1 MPKISVI
8 VAVYNVA
15 PYLKKCVD
23 SIINQTF
30 TDIEIILVDDGSTDE
45 SGTICDQYSQRDRRI
60 KVIHKTNGGLSDA
73 RNAGLDICKGDFIG
87 FVDGDDYIDDD
98 MYEVLYNNA
107 LRYKADISMCCDRR
121 VPYHSGDYNFKDNK
135 VLVWKDKEEMIRQI
149 FLSRRTVVAVCLKI
163 FHRKIF
169 SQLRFPL
176 RLTTE
181 DAYIVLD
188 TLQYCQCMVFQ
199 KTSKYNYRR
208 RQGSIV
214 QRITYTDRILDLVH
228 AYEKNFNI
236 VKADYPELERV
247 AEYRLFWA
255 FRETIARIG
264 ATRDYKEHKHIIKL
278 LQSQIKRNWK
288 SILLNP
294 YMDLGQK
301 LATLLAM
308 ASCRRIAKF
317 KHYL

>member
-8 VAVYNVA
+8 VPVYNVA

-23 SIINQTF
+23 SIINQTLS
-30 TDIEIILVDDGSTDE
+30 DLEIILVDDGSTDE
-45 SGTICDQYSQRDRRI
+45 SGTICDQFAAKDHRI
-60 KVIHKTNGGLSDA
+60 KVIHKPNGGLSDA
-73 RNAGLDICKGDFIG
+73 RNAGLDVCKGDFIG
-87 FVDGDDYIDDD
+87 FVDGDDFIDDD
-98 MYEVLYNNA
+98 MYELLYNNA

-121 VPYHSGDYNFKDNK
+121 VPYQSGDYDFKGNK
-135 VLVWKDKEEMIRQI
+135 VYVWKDKEEMIRQI

-163 FHRKIF
+163 FHKNIF
-169 SQLRFPL
+169 SQLRFPIK
-176 RLTTE
+176 LTTE

-188 TLQYCQCMVFQ
+188 TLQNCQCMVFQ
-199 KTSKYNYRR
+199 NISKYNYRR

-228 AYEKNFNI
+228 AYEKNFDI
-236 VKADYPELERV
+236 VKADYPSLERV

-264 ATRDYKEHKHIIKL
+264 ATRDYQEHKPVIKL
-278 LQSQIKRNWK
+278 LQGQIKRNWK
-288 SILLNP
+288 NILFNP
-294 YMDLGQK
+294 YMDTRQK

-308 ASCRRIAKF
+308 VSCRSMAKF
-317 KHYL
+317 KHYV